1 MPLPKITIKTRKD
14 GRQVARFRDNQGLVR
29 TAPSMQGNAG
39 SWVRAE
45 QVKQL
50 ADYGIVLQVAQARA
64 GIASDGQA
72 MPPLKGG
79 SRAVF
84 VAAVNGRARFT
95 RKTYGDWKAAHG
107 LQPIR
112 DLYGAGKGGH
122 MLDDIRINYLDDR
135 QSTIAITSKVSRDKA
150 RANEQRAP
158 WWGWSTDSV
167 RKLTAAAAEIFQTGV
182 AEHLF
187 AMGLI
192 GASALSE
199 AKRMWRKV
207 A

>member
-1 MPLPKITIKTRKD
+1 MPLPKITIKTWKD
-14 GRQVARFRDNQGLVR
+14 GRQVARFRDSQGLVR
-29 TAPSMQGNAG
+29 TSTGPMN
-39 SWVRAE
+39 WTRAE
-45 QVKQL
+45 QIKQL
-50 ADYGIVLQVAQARA
+50 ADYGIVLQIAQARA
-64 GIASDGQA
+64 GLGSDGQP
-72 MPPLKGG
+72 MPPLKNG
-79 SRAVF
+79 SRAAF
-84 VAAVNGRARFT
+84 VARENGRARFT

-135 QSTIAITSKVSRDKA
+135 QATIAITNKLNRDKA
-150 RANEQRAP
+150 RGNEAKAP

-167 RKLTAAAAEIFQTGV
+167 RKLTAAAAEIFQTGA

>member
-1 MPLPKITIKTRKD
+1 MPLPKITIKTWKD
-14 GRQVARFRDNQGLVR
+14 GRQVARFRDSQGLVR
-29 TAPSMQGNAG
+29 TSAG
-39 SWVRAE
+39 PMNWTRAE
-45 QVKQL
+45 QIKQL
-50 ADYGIVLQVAQARA
+50 ADYGIVLQIAQARA
-64 GIASDGQA
+64 GLGSDGQQ

-84 VAAVNGRARFT
+84 VARENGRARFA

-122 MLDDIRINYLDDR
+122 MHDDIRINYLDDR
-135 QSTIAITSKVSRDKA
+135 QSSIAITSRVSRDKA
-150 RANEQRAP
+150 RGNEAKAP
-158 WWGWSTDSV
+158 WWGWSTDSI
-167 RKLTAAAAEIFQTGV
+167 RKLTADAAEIFQTGV

-187 AMGLI
+187 AMGLL

-207 A
+207 S